1 MINKDEI
8 SRSDLTKLRSFLERD
23 SKLCFVKISSLE
35 DQIKELN
42 ETLKNTEREYF
53 LYNMRR
59 LEKVCLQET
68 ISAVFSGKI
77 SDIYSPGN
85 KDDVSRST
93 GLINIVEG
101 GYGSNQVSRWS
112 EWNKPSLLK
121 AKELLEGYLLEIEQD
136 NERERLLEEEAK
148 QKAVNDFYDKLL

>member
-8 SRSDLTKLRSFLERD
+8 STPDLTKLRSFLERD

-42 ETLKNTEREYF
+42 ETLKNTKREYF
-53 LYNMRR
+53 FYNMRR

-77 SDIYSPGN
+77 SDISSDN
-85 KDDVSRST
+85 KDAVSRST
-93 GLINIVEG
+93 GLIKIIEG
-101 GYGSNQVSRWS
+101 GYGSNHISRWS
-112 EWNKPSLLK
+112 EWNDLSLLK

-136 NERERLLEEEAK
+136 NERERILEEEAK
-148 QKAVNDFYDKLL
+148 QKAVDDFYDKLL